1 MNISTMISALLTE
14 SESFGVVTLSPTFTQ
29 TDNPHKE
36 PVAVNAEKPEQKDVV
51 QEEIKL
57 SPKAGRRLLV
67 THIAEQMISESVEED
82 EDLEKHGLLT
92 EGKLTEKGKEW
103 IKKFLPT
110 IYAS

>member
-1 MNISTMISALLTE
+1 
-14 SESFGVVTLSPTFTQ
+14 
-29 TDNPHKE
+29 
-36 PVAVNAEKPEQKDVV
+36 
-51 QEEIKL
+51 
-57 SPKAGRRLLV
+57 
-67 THIAEQMISESVEED
+67 MISESVEED